1 MACSEETDTHIQEIS
16 DLCNTEHKSWV
27 KVDIG
32 ISRIVYFYWK

>member
-1 MACSEETDTHIQEIS
+1 MACSEETDAYIQEIS
-16 DLCNTEHKSWV
+16 DLCNTEHKSSV